1 MTMENRITKISERW
15 FLTEPLL
22 FAAFCSHEPVAN
34 KSLKIPFRTGKRR
47 IEYNPDIL
55 ESFPE
60 RLLEEYLKVEMFRIL
75 LKHPYQRQPTFPNL
89 TVLAYASN
97 ITIADC
103 YPVAPEL
110 PGVGQWPLP
119 ANLCFEEYY
128 AKVFAILCNMDGID
142 GNGEGKN
149 GDDMHGKDGIAG
161 DGDGNGGGENTPNKS
176 DEDDNAGRGGKNTGN
191 EDKYP
196 IDSKDG
202 NGGGKNGD
210 DLSGGRMHGKDG
222 IAGDGDG
229 NGESENTPN
238 KPDEDD
244 NAGGGGK
251 NTGNEDKD
259 SIDSKDG
266 GGGGKNGDDLS
277 GGREAGTE
285 KSELEQVAE
294 LWEEDQETESSVNEL
309 IEIAESCDT
318 WGTIDGKIKGLI
330 KASLKIDMDYR
341 KMLRHFK
348 TSIISN
354 KRRLTRMKPN
364 RRFGFLQMGSRYET
378 ATNLLLAVDVSGSV
392 TDKSLSRFFSVI
404 NRFFKYGIE
413 KTDVIQF
420 DHELKSE
427 TPVEFKKA
435 KKTIEITGRG
445 GTSFQPAADYYCSH
459 PEYDGLIYFTDG
471 YAPPPVFNTKRVIDV
486 LWVLTGKGE
495 YDRHRQW
502 IGQIKR
508 NRATYIPLP
517 E

>member
-1 MTMENRITKISERW
+1 MAMENRITKISERW

-103 YPVAPEL
+103 YPVAPKL

-161 DGDGNGGGENTPNKS
+161 DGDGNGGGENTPNK
-176 DEDDNAGRGGKNTGN
+176 
-191 EDKYP
+191 
-196 IDSKDG
+196 
-202 NGGGKNGD
+202 
-210 DLSGGRMHGKDG
+210 L
-222 IAGDGDG
+222 
-229 NGESENTPN
+229 
-238 KPDEDD
+238 DEDD

-259 SIDSKDG
+259 LIASKDG
-266 GGGGKNGDDLS
+266 DGGGKNGDDLS
-277 GGREAGTE
+277 GGRKAGTE

-294 LWEEDQETESSVNEL
+294 LWQEDQEMESSVNEL
-309 IEIAESCDT
+309 IEIAESGDT
-318 WGTIDGKIKGLI
+318 WGTIDGKMKGLI